1 MRIGEMSWTEVGE
14 VIARGAAAI
23 VPLGSIEEHGP
34 HSPMGDYM
42 AIHHVASRTGET
54 TGDLVVPTLPFGF
67 SEYFRHYAGTITLR
81 DETLSMVVEDII
93 DCLLRHGLRHIVIFN
108 GHAGNMPILE
118 LLTRRIRRTRGVLI
132 PTLSPLQVMQNPAFI
147 KEVYGDGMALGHGGE
162 PMGSLMMVLAPGKV
176 KMERVGAFGRKQFL
190 GMPTDGLGAIVFKGV
205 RVSMPLDM
213 REITPPETGS
223 LSDPSSASA
232 ERGKALLDYAVNFC
246 VDFMRWFKTTDPA
259 VAAE

>member
-1 MRIGEMSWTEVGE
+1 MRIGEMSWTEVQE
-14 VIARGAAAI
+14 VIGRGAAAI

-42 AIHHVASRTGET
+42 AIHDVAGRTGEA

-81 DETLSMVVEDII
+81 DETLSKVVEDII
-93 DCLLRHGLRHIVIFN
+93 DCLLRHRLRHIVISN

-118 LLTRRIRRTRGVLI
+118 LLARRIRRTRGISI
-132 PTLSPLQVMQNPAFI
+132 PTISPLQVMQNPALI
-147 KEVYGDGMALGHGGE
+147 RELYREGAVLGHGGE
-162 PMGSLMMVLAPGKV
+162 PMGSLNA
-176 KMERVGAFGRKQFL
+176 GAGAGQGQDGACRRL
-190 GMPTDGLGAIVFKGV
+190 WAATGAGHADHGLGAIVFKGV

-213 REITPPETGS
+213 REVTSPETGS
-223 LSDPSSASA
+223 QSDPSQASV
-232 ERGKALLDYAVNFC
+232 ERGRALLDYAVNFC
-246 VDFMRWFKTTDPA
+246 VEFMKWFKTTDPK